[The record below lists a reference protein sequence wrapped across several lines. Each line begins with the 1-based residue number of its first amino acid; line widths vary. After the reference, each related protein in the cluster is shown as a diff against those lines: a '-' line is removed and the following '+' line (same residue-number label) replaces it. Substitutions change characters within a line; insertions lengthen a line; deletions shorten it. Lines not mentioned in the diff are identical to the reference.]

1 MVAQG
6 QDLDCF
12 FQGTREKT
20 QNNWQNS
27 KFPHTSLRLL
37 AALSRGLRC
46 DPEVSNGRIF
56 PRLGPQALLALCYI
70 CFGESYFKVVV
81 LRHLQSSSCLSR
93 INCSSIAMLCLVS
106 GAKLQHVELPTPVL
120 CHGSILKE
128 SPSNLC
134 NDKGRIGRAK
144 ITKNRQN
151 S

>member
-1 MVAQG
+1 MQ
-6 QDLDCF
+6 Q
-12 FQGTREKT
+12 T
-20 QNNWQNS
+20 QNDWQNMS
-27 KFPHTSLRLL
+27 KFPRTSLRLL

-46 DPEVSNGRIF
+46 DPEVSNGCIMVS
-56 PRLGPQALLALCYI
+56 PAYSLGKARSTSTPGTICCYI